1 MMGRR
6 SGASEHRKAIR
17 DFTRPYCRKDD
28 RIAAA
33 SYFGTYAVFFACLA
47 GAALSWPN
55 LWGFVPLAML
65 AGVAGVRLYVLQHD
79 CGHHALFSTKRANEL
94 AGLGLSL
101 VTLTPFRAMQH
112 NHNVHHYDV
121 GNLDRRETTEIHT
134 MTLREWEA
142 ASAWRRLGYRIYRNP
157 AFLMLAGGVFVFF
170 LHYRWPK
177 NTVKAGLWR
186 AVVAHNLMLMAFLG
200 ALWTVFGWAGIWA
213 YLAAALMAAPI
224 GVFLVYLQHNFED
237 THWGRKPELDFAEAT
252 LDGSSCLDL
261 GWWFDLATG
270 CIAYHDIHHFN
281 PAIPSYRLRRCHR
294 ELRKVVPMRTIRW
307 PEAIRSFGLKLWDE
321 EAGRLVPFPKAAAP
335 AAAAVPAE

>member
-1 MMGRR
+1 M
-6 SGASEHRKAIR
+6 SASEHQKLIR

-33 SYFGTYAVFFACLA
+33 SYFGTYLVFFALLA
-47 GAALSWPN
+47 GAAVSWPS
-55 LWGFVPLAML
+55 LWAFVPLALL

-79 CGHHALFSTKRANEL
+79 CGHHALFSTKRANDI
-94 AGLGLSL
+94 AGVGLSL
-101 VTLTPFRAMQH
+101 VTLTPYRAMQY
-112 NHNVHHYDV
+112 NHNVHHYYV

-142 ASAWRRLGYRIYRNP
+142 ASGWERLGYRIYRNP
-157 AFLMLAGGVFVFF
+157 AFLMLVGGVFVFF

-186 AVVAHNLMLMAFLG
+186 GVVAHNLMLLAFLV
-200 ALWTVFGWAGIWA
+200 ALWAAFGWAGIWA
-213 YLAAALMAAPI
+213 YLAAALTAAPI

-307 PEAIRSFGLKLWDE
+307 PEAIRSFTLKLWDE
-321 EAGRLVPFPKAAAP
+321 DAGRLVPFPRRAAGV
-335 AAAAVPAE
+335 AVPAE